1 MLKKS
6 IAVFL
11 LVAILGGMFVA
22 CDDQTKGITG
32 DKAVEIALADL
43 GISSNEVDSVHI
55 HEGIHDKQVC
65 YNVYITVD
73 GESLTYVVNKLNGDI
88 LDIQEGAAHSH

>member
-6 IAVFL
+6 IAVLL

-22 CDDQTKGITG
+22 CDDQTESITG
-32 DKAVEIALADL
+32 EKAVEIALADL
-43 GISSNEVDSVHI
+43 GISSDEVDSIHV
-55 HEGIHDKQVC
+55 HEGVYNKQVC
-65 YNVYITVD
+65 YNVYITAD

-88 LDIQEGAAHSH
+88 LNIQEGTAHSH

>member
-11 LVAILGGMFVA
+11 LMAILGGMLVA
-22 CDDQTKGITG
+22 CNEQAEGITD

-43 GISSNEVDSVHI
+43 GISSDEVDSVHV
-55 HEGIHDKQVC
+55 HEGVYNKQVC
-65 YNVYITVD
+65 YNVYITAG

-88 LDIQEGAAHSH
+88 LDIQEGTAHSH